1 MFKAMTLY
9 RPSIIYL
16 KIEVNAN
23 IYFKYIHTTWS
34 FASQNTLLTNNQI
47 IIAILAI

>member
-16 KIEVNAN
+16 KTEVNAN
-23 IYFKYIHTTWS
+23 IYFKYIHATWT
-34 FASQNTLLTNNQI
+34 FASENRKIHYLQI
-47 IIAILAI
+47 TK